1 MNTYQPE
8 ILRRYHVAMF
18 TLGYLL
24 GLYLLS
30 IDKAAGLCRQTLTFA
45 LCKVQRFAKMSDN
58 GLSLA
63 GQVVTMIIAI
73 PIMIMLSS
81 LRVAL

>member
-8 ILRRYHVAMF
+8 VLRRYNVAAF
-18 TLGYLL
+18 ALGYLL
-24 GLYLLS
+24 GLYLFGAIRTADIARS
-30 IDKAAGLCRQTLTFA
+30 TLTFW
-45 LCKVQRFAKMSDN
+45 LCYVRRFAKMSDN
-58 GLSLA
+58 ALSLT
-63 GQVVTMIIAI
+63 GQIVTMIIAI